1 MHTSYAL
8 LGIINKQSSYGY
20 ELKKVYDQL
29 FGGNKPLAFGQV
41 YATLSR
47 LVRDQKV
54 TEEVTVEKS
63 GGPERKR
70 YSITVHGRSDLEAW
84 LVLPENTG
92 TKAQS
97 VFFSKVVT
105 SILLDASPQ
114 TYLDAQRAAHLQ
126 RMRKLTEQRRRG
138 DMAEALH
145 ADYELFHLEADLR
158 WIDLT
163 VERLAHLTEEIKH
176 VAN

>member
-8 LGIINKQSSYGY
+8 LGIINKQPSYGY
-20 ELKKVYDQL
+20 ELKKMYDQL
-29 FGGNKPLAFGQV
+29 FGGDKPLAFGQV

-54 TEEVTVEKS
+54 AEEVALEKS

-70 YSITVHGRSDLEAW
+70 YSITSLGRKDLEAW
-84 LVLPENTG
+84 LVLPESAG

-114 TYLDAQRAAHLQ
+114 TYLDAQRTDHLQ
-126 RMRKLTEQRRRG
+126 RMRELTDLRRRG
-138 DMAEALH
+138 DMAEALR

-176 VAN
+176 AAN